1 MKKIISL
8 VLVCVL
14 AFSVLTGCSKVT
26 MDDILKDTNMV
37 IGNVDGQDIYAYE
50 MIYYL
55 KQGAPVEDAKDVLVQ
70 TKVFLKLAQEN
81 GIEFTD
87 EIQQEVDSFI
97 ASQAEQF
104 GDQAALEKAVME
116 AGITLE
122 QYKALY
128 KDAVMTQH
136 VVEKLIELKVVEEG
150 TDEEARAFFDANCL
164 KAKHIL
170 FSTVTDEGTPLEEAE
185 ANAKLTKA
193 QETLASIK
201 AGADFDSFANLNE
214 DPGAESAPDGYV
226 FVNTSLLTDEAVI
239 ATVQQAGLAMVPEFE
254 SGTANLKPGEVS
266 EPIATNF
273 GYHIINRVELT
284 DADFETVKETLK
296 AVVTNMNFANYLE
309 ETENNSKVEFN
320 EKAVTALGEGVTP
333 MQAQQ

>member
-8 VLVCVL
+8 ILVCVL

-37 IGNVDGQDIYAYE
+37 IGNVDGQEIYAYE

-70 TKVFLKLAQEN
+70 TKVFLNLAQEN

-87 EIQQEVDSFI
+87 ELQSEVDSFI
-97 ASQAEQF
+97 ESQVTQF
-104 GDQAALEKAVME
+104 GTQEALEQAVME
-116 AGITLE
+116 AGITLD

-136 VVEKLIELKVVEEG
+136 VVEKLIELKVVAEG
-150 TDEEARAFFDANCL
+150 TDEEAKAFFDANCL

-170 FSTVTDEGTPLEEAE
+170 FTTITDEGAPLEEAE
-185 ANAKLTKA
+185 ASAKLTMA

-214 DPGAESAPDGYV
+214 DPGSESAPDGYV
-226 FVNTSLLTDEAVI
+226 FVNTALLTDEAVI
-239 ATVQQAGLAMVPEFE
+239 STVQQAGLAMVAEFE
-254 SGTANLKPGEVS
+254 AGTAALKPGEVS
-266 EPIATNF
+266 EIVTTNY
-273 GYHIINRVELT
+273 GHHIINRVELT
-284 DADFETVKETLK
+284 DDDFEAYKETIK
-296 AVVTNMNFANYLE
+296 AVVTNMNFARYLE
-309 ETENNSKVEFN
+309 EAENNSTVEFN
-320 EKAVTALGEGVTP
+320 EKAVETLGEGVTP
-333 MQAQQ
+333 VQVQ